1 MADDEDKRTMERLR
15 LGDDLALNDL
25 MARWKEPLVTYSLR
39 YTGNLA
45 DAKEIAQETFVKV
58 YQSRHRYR
66 PTEAALSTWLF
77 QIATNLCRMRHRWKR
92 RHPEVLD
99 TDASTGSSEKAE
111 WASSVA
117 PPDDNTD
124 RRILAEDL
132 GRAIRSLAHD
142 LRVTF
147 LLSQIEEKSHREI
160 AAIQNCTEK
169 AVERRLARA
178 KEQLRSILE
187 HKWRNNSS
195 HS

>member
-99 TDASTGSSEKAE
+99 ADASTGATEKAE
-111 WASSVA
+111 WASSAA

-147 LLSQIEEKSHREI
+147 LLSQIEERSHREI